1 MFCSR
6 LKSVL
11 YETDDLWEICFTGA
25 EELSCLGRI
34 VYSCLMNECSI
45 KTVSLDLFI
54 LSTNLNI
61 SLLIFS
67 TKLEV
72 KLSWTI
78 IFKFLYFFF
87 PFFKISWPF
96 LNSKDAL
103 SVWTDLGKN
112 FVVRLV
118 MRLKYKDGHKTHY
131 ASKRTTFRSA
141 SFNTYDSSSRRIMR
155 LVPVFILETH
165 NQTNYK
171 MFAQVR
177 PTDNATVV

>member
-1 MFCSR
+1 MKWDTTRTLYLLSFISISSLILFSYLSGILFLKNSKSSVMSNRLSDVRKCRFRCRLFVCVSFFLFCSR

-61 SLLIFS
+61 SLLIYS

-72 KLSWTI
+72 KLSWTL
-78 IFKFLYFFF
+78 IFKLLYFFF
-87 PFFKISWPF
+87 PFFK
-96 LNSKDAL
+96 
-103 SVWTDLGKN
+103 
-112 FVVRLV
+112 
-118 MRLKYKDGHKTHY
+118 
-131 ASKRTTFRSA
+131 TT
-141 SFNTYDSSSRRIMR
+141 Y
-155 LVPVFILETH
+155 
-165 NQTNYK
+165 
-171 MFAQVR
+171 
-177 PTDNATVV
+177 